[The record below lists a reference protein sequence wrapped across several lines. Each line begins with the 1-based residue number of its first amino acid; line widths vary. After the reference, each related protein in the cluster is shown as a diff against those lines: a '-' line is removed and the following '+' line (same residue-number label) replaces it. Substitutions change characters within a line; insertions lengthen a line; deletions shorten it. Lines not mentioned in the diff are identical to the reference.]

1 MQRNDA
7 KIVRWM
13 INVRPEDRISA
24 EELKNGMTLNS
35 SRECLQNTYN
45 VGHLERWKR
54 EFGS

>member
-1 MQRNDA
+1 MQRNDE

-13 INVRPEDRISA
+13 LNVRPEDRISA

-54 EFGS
+54 VFGS